1 MDHLQPGFLNLSLRI
16 ISRLEDKTGNDSTG
30 KVVYVTSAARGE
42 GKTFI
47 SRGVS
52 ISIAQSSLNKV
63 LLIDGNMETPCLHS
77 IFSCDNSNGLS
88 NILESQKF
96 DKMKA
101 HKTAIDNLDVLP
113 AGTQCRPGLLYK
125 KHLLSKFVA
134 QVKQHYDLVI
144 IDAAPL
150 LGTGAN
156 SFTHLMD
163 GMVVV
168 IEAARTRSEIIKE
181 ALYQL
186 SPGGASEVTILGTV
200 LNKKP
205 KYIPDSI
212 YKFL

>member
-16 ISRLEDKTGNDSTG
+16 ISRLEDKAGSDDIG
-30 KVVYVTSAARGE
+30 KIVYVTSAARGE

-47 SRGVS
+47 ARGIS

-63 LLIDGNMETPCLHS
+63 LLVDGNMEAPCLHS

-96 DKMKA
+96 DKMKP
-101 HKTAIDNLDVLP
+101 HKTTLGNLDVLP

-125 KHLLSKFVA
+125 KHLLSQFVGHI
-134 QVKQHYDLVI
+134 KQYYDLVI

-150 LGTGAN
+150 LSTGSN
-156 SFTHLMD
+156 SLTHLID

-181 ALYQL
+181 ALYQA
-186 SPGGASEVTILGTV
+186 SPGGAPGANILGTV

>member
-1 MDHLQPGFLNLSLRI
+1 M
-16 ISRLEDKTGNDSTG
+16 
-30 KVVYVTSAARGE
+30 YVTSATRGE

-47 SRGVS
+47 SRGIS
-52 ISIAQSSLNKV
+52 ISIAQSSLNRV
-63 LLIDGNMETPCLHS
+63 LLVDANMEAPRLHS
-77 IFSCDNSNGLS
+77 IFPCDNSNGLS

-96 DKMKA
+96 GKMKA
-101 HKTAIDNLDVLP
+101 HPTTVDNLDVLP

-125 KHLLSKFVA
+125 KHLLA
-134 QVKQHYDLVI
+134 QFIEHIKHDYDLVV

-156 SFTHLMD
+156 SFTHLID

-168 IEAARTRSEIIKE
+168 IEAGKTRSEVIKE
-181 ALYQL
+181 ALYQTN
-186 SPGGASEVTILGTV
+186 PGGIPNVNILGTV
-200 LNKKP
+200 LNKKL